1 MAFSSQIFKAPT
13 LKTTPKLKK
22 TMVSSSVF
30 SGVKSANIAKVN
42 YGGLAK
48 AIGSQPKSIDVE
60 KISAPLESPL
70 AGIVSDLQKDVLDLK
85 KSFVKL
91 EERDSTG
98 SKDQL
103 KIQKSF
109 ETLVTSL
116 NNTGLVLNQL
126 TDYLVTESKLEQQ
139 LLKKKDREE
148 KKEEDRLKKDR
159 KEKSLEKDG
168 RGLKKALLR
177 PVSFVAGKAK
187 NIFDTFKEVLTL
199 LFFGWLTDKGFL
211 ALELWQ
217 KKDEEGLQNLAGE
230 VGKAILGFGSLMLVM
245 TGGIF
250 SVIGA
255 IGAGISATL
264 GIGPAIGN
272 FFKGFRRQVPPKP
285 GRGGGRGRGGGG
297 SSPGMYGG
305 GSNTGLNY
313 GKGVDP
319 KTGKPMRSPGSI
331 SRYNASY
338 ARSLQGKANFGDK
351 TRLAFGDIKSKFNNL
366 MGGKSSTSSVPVKPT
381 GPGVSSSRRLLQGAK
396 GLRNIARPGA
406 ASLLFAG
413 FDYASRTN
421 AGQTQTQAIA
431 GTAAGAGGGILGGIG
446 GKLGGTAAGGVAG
459 AVIGGILGSVVPGAG
474 TLAGAALGAKLGSSL
489 GGLAGMLYGGV
500 KGSEAAS
507 KIADKMTGAD
517 KTYVETE
524 PEKRKKRTAS
534 IFPDPSNAISFTPEH
549 YLLGMDIGKQSL
561 VWIKDFNTPEP
572 FKVDRSQKARER
584 AQQLTG
590 SGRPDPFA
598 PITPS
603 NPNIPSNNPIPPAP
617 SVEEEPEVIIQRI
630 SRPAPS
636 TSANPVAGS
645 DVPAISSS
653 NPNNFYTM
661 YSRVQYNVVR

>member
-13 LKTTPKLKK
+13 FKTTPKLKK

-109 ETLVTSL
+109 EILVTSL
-116 NNTGLVLNQL
+116 NNTGVVLNQI

-148 KKEEDRLKKDR
+148 KKEEDRLKKEK

-211 ALELWQ
+211 AIELWK

-230 VGKAILGFGSLMLVM
+230 VGKAILGFGSLMLLM

-264 GIGPAIGN
+264 GIGPTIRN
-272 FFKGFRRQVPPKP
+272 FFRGFRGQVPPKP
-285 GRGGGRGRGGGG
+285 NEGGGGG
-297 SSPGMYGG
+297 SGQVGGRMSG
-305 GSNTGLNY
+305 GSNTGLYY

-351 TRLAFGDIKSKFNNL
+351 ARLGFSDIKSKFNNL
-366 MGGKSSTSSVPVKPT
+366 MGGKSSTSSVPAKPA
-381 GPGVSSSRRLLQGAK
+381 GSVASSRRLFQGAR

-421 AGQTQTQAIA
+421 AGQTQTQAIT
-431 GTAAGAGGGILGGIG
+431 GTAAGATGGILGGIG

-459 AVIGGILGSVVPGAG
+459 AVIGGILGSVIPGAG

-489 GGLAGMLYGGV
+489 GGLAGMFYGGY
-500 KGSEAAS
+500 KGSEAAA
-507 KIADKMTGAD
+507 KIADGMTGAD
-517 KTYVETE
+517 KTHAELD
-524 PEKRKKRTAS
+524 PERRKKKTKS
-534 IFPDPSNAISFTPEH
+534 IFPDPADAISFKPEH
-549 YLLGMDIGKQSL
+549 YLLGIDTTKQSL
-561 VWIKDFNTPEP
+561 TWIKDFNTPKPFEP
-572 FKVDRSQKARER
+572 FEIDRSQKARER

-598 PITPS
+598 PVIPD
-603 NPNIPSNNPIPPAP
+603 IPSNNPIPPAP

-636 TSANPVAGS
+636 TDANPVSGS
-645 DVPAISSS
+645 EVPNISSS

-661 YSRVQYNVVR
+661 YSKVQYNVVA

>member
-13 LKTTPKLKK
+13 LKATPKLKK

-109 ETLVTSL
+109 EILVTSL
-116 NNTGLVLNQL
+116 NNTGVVLNQI

-148 KKEEDRLKKDR
+148 KKEEDRLQKEK

-168 RGLKKALLR
+168 RGLKKSLLR

-199 LFFGWLTDKGFL
+199 LFFGWLTNKGFL
-211 ALELWQ
+211 AIELWK

-230 VGKAILGFGSLMLVM
+230 VVNAILGFGSLMLLM
-245 TGGIF
+245 SGGIP
-250 SVIGA
+250 SIIGA
-255 IGAGISATL
+255 IGAGITAIG
-264 GIGPAIGN
+264 GIGFVIRK

-285 GRGGGRGRGGGG
+285 SGGGGG
-297 SSPGMYGG
+297 SPSGMYNS

-313 GKGVDP
+313 GKNVDP
-319 KTGKPMRSPGSI
+319 KTGRPLRSPGSI

-351 TRLAFGDIKSKFNNL
+351 ARLAFGDIKSKFNNL
-366 MGGKSSTSSVPVKPT
+366 MGGKSSTSSVPTKPA
-381 GPGVSSSRRLLQGAK
+381 GSVASSRRLLQGAK

-413 FDYASRTN
+413 FDYANRTSS
-421 AGQTQTQAIA
+421 GQTQTQAIA
-431 GTAAGAGGGILGGIG
+431 GTAAGAGGGTLGGIG

-474 TLAGAALGAKLGSSL
+474 TLAGAALGAKLGASL
-489 GGLAGMLYGGV
+489 GGFAGMLYGGY
-500 KGSEAAS
+500 KGSEAAA

-517 KTYVETE
+517 KTYTETK
-524 PEKRKKRTAS
+524 PEKREKRTKS
-534 IFPDPSNAISFTPEH
+534 IFPDPADAISFKPEH
-549 YLLGMDIGKQSL
+549 YLLAMDIGKQSL
-561 VWIKDFNTPEP
+561 VWIKDFKPSEP
-572 FKVDRSQKARER
+572 KFEPDRSPEARAR
-584 AQQLTG
+584 AAQLTG
-590 SGRPDPFA
+590 PGRTDPFA
-598 PITPS
+598 PTTHS
-603 NPNIPSNNPIPPAP
+603 PNIPSNNPIPPAP

-636 TSANPVAGS
+636 TGADPVSGS
-645 DVPAISSS
+645 EVPAISSS
-653 NPNNFYTM
+653 NPNNFYIM
-661 YSRVQYNVVR
+661 YSKVQYNVIG